1 MWCENVLENIAGTP
15 AVDRAERNIDLV
27 DLEWHECSGLLKKQT
42 RNGEPVRVLL
52 PHGQRVRHGDVI
64 YKDATCTVVI
74 HVLPCEVIVATPAN
88 DRQAVTL
95 ALELGNL
102 HHPTQVGNG
111 ELIFIEA
118 EQVTRVLQVM
128 KIPCKKEIRR
138 FEPTIVTSVPAANVA
153 GNFRLFRQSQ

>member
-42 RNGEPVRVLL
+42 RNGEPVR
-52 PHGQRVRHGDVI
+52 
-64 YKDATCTVVI
+64 
-74 HVLPCEVIVATPAN
+74 VLPCEVIVATPAN